1 MNKVILIGRLT
12 NDVDL
17 KYTGGQMAVAKF
29 TLAVDRMKNN
39 ETDFIRVTVFG
50 KQGENAEKYLSKG
63 KKTAIEGR
71 IQTGSYEKDG
81 KKVYTTD
88 VIADRVEFIEWGDKA
103 SAEDKPSDSFSQ
115 IDEDIPWM

>member
-1 MNKVILIGRLT
+1 MNKVILIGRLV

-29 TLAVDRMKNN
+29 TLAVDRMKKD

-63 KKTAIEGR
+63 KKTAVEGR
-71 IQTGSYEKDG
+71 LQSGSYEKDG
-81 KKVYTTD
+81 KKVYTMD
-88 VIADRVEFIEWGDKA
+88 VIADRVEFIEWGEKTVV
-103 SAEDKPSDSFSQ
+103 EDKPSDSFNQ

>member
-1 MNKVILIGRLT
+1 MNKVILIGRLV

-29 TLAVDRMKNN
+29 TLAVDRMKKD

-50 KQGENAEKYLSKG
+50 KQGENAEKYLAKG
-63 KKTAIEGR
+63 KKTAVEGR
-71 IQTGSYEKDG
+71 LQTGSYEKDG
-81 KKVYTTD
+81 KKVYTMD
-88 VIADRVEFIEWGDKA
+88 VIADRVEFIEWGEKTA
-103 SAEDKPSDSFSQ
+103 LEDKPNDSFQQ